1 MIPGIKGES
10 VLSLLEEV
18 EFAMIDLT
26 LTNKLSDYLHPG
38 RTLSRTLNQRSLDI
52 LRLVESC
59 RQPGTDKRAW
69 AQWGTRADQDLKD
82 LEELGYV
89 ESCGGTANGSFWRLT
104 GIGHEAILDSEGDK
118 Q

>member
-1 MIPGIKGES
+1 
-10 VLSLLEEV
+10 
-18 EFAMIDLT
+18 MIDLT

-38 RTLSRTLNQRSLDI
+38 RTLNQRSLDI

-59 RQPGTDKRAW
+59 RQPGTGKRAW

-82 LEELGYV
+82 LERLRYV
-89 ESCGGTANGSFWRLT
+89 ESCGATVTGSFWRLT
-104 GIGHEAILDSEGDK
+104 GSGHEAILDSEGGK